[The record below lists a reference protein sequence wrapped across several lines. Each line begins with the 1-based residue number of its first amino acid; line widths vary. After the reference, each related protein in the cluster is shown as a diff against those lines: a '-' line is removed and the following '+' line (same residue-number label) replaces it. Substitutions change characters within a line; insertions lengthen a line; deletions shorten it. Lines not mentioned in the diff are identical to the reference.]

1 MTATLQSA
9 MQHASAAVEAAL
21 EEVLAG
27 EDPDYGRIFEAERYS
42 VLGGGKRIRPFLVL
56 EFCRLFG
63 GDAQA
68 ALPFAAAIELM
79 HCFSLIHDDLPCMD
93 NDNLRRGKPTN
104 HMVYGDALALLAG
117 DALAIRSLGVA
128 ASNSHVAPTTALAAV
143 RLLSDAAG
151 THGMIGGQV
160 MDLWGES
167 HSLTM
172 EQLCKLQACKTGA
185 LIRAAA
191 QLGCLAAGLALTDE
205 RTLAACTYADHI
217 GLAFQIVDDILDCI
231 GSEALLGKPIGS
243 DVEQGKTTFLH
254 FLSIDEAQARAAEL
268 THQAKAAI
276 ADFSG
281 SEILVEMA
289 DYLLVRQS

>member
-1 MTATLQSA
+1 MTESLQTA
-9 MQHASAAVEAAL
+9 MKHTADAVEAAL
-21 EEVLAG
+21 AQALAG
-27 EDPDYGRIFEAERYS
+27 DDPDYGRILEAERYS

-63 GDAQA
+63 GEERA

-104 HMVYGDALALLAG
+104 HVVYGEALALLAG

-128 ASNSHVAPTTALAAV
+128 AANPYVAPETALAAV
-143 RLLSDAAG
+143 KALSDASG

-160 MDLWGES
+160 MDLWGEENP
-167 HSLTM
+167 LTI
-172 EQLCKLQACKTGA
+172 EQMGKLQACKTGA
-185 LIRAAA
+185 LIQVSAR
-191 QLGCLAAGLALTDE
+191 LGCLAAGLDETDA
-205 RTLAACTYADHI
+205 RTAAACAYADNI

-243 DVEQGKTTFLH
+243 DEAQGKTTFLH
-254 FLSIDEAQARAAEL
+254 FMSVDDAQARAAAL
-268 THQAKAAI
+268 TESAKSAI
-276 ADFSG
+276 AGYPG
-281 SEILVEMA
+281 SQTLLDLA
-289 DYLLVRQS
+289 DYLLARQA